1 LLLVAGMAGGC
12 SNGAPPAASLPTA
25 RASVN
30 LSPRDTWLTAGAARD
45 EYSAAQ
51 KALELPVGRTWPVLA
66 LAAAMPNGEHVKYE
80 LGYGR
85 QNAEFHWYCACS
97 ALREVLKVRRTNYF
111 RDGLDARN
119 RAFLSGILTQA
130 QEGNLHDLRRDVQLN
145 CA

>member
-1 LLLVAGMAGGC
+1 
-12 SNGAPPAASLPTA
+12 
-25 RASVN
+25 VN

-85 QNAEFHWYCACS
+85 QNAEFHWYCAWASQLLQSPVRTANHRS